1 MASFHPLTAPRLPAQ
16 PGEEPASPTISPDS
30 ASPHRARILL
40 EAARRLFHSIT
51 NSTPP
56 GAASEAFEAAG
67 IAVPIS
73 SNAGELAC
81 EPATSEEDCPICL
94 VTLNDC
100 VKTPCGHLFHRGC
113 LEHYF
118 MVAREPGTRAK
129 CPLCRSAVHA
139 PLPIEAE
146 AASGLPIEVVSV
158 PSPGGRCHF
167 DRRYIFTDL
176 GSFSQAGSALP
187 RACRHA

>member
-1 MASFHPLTAPRLPAQ
+1 MASFLATPDESTGPITS
-16 PGEEPASPTISPDS
+16 PGSP
-30 ASPHRARILL
+30 SPHRARLLL
-40 EAARRLFHSIT
+40 EAARRLFHSIAAP
-51 NSTPP
+51 TPP
-56 GAASEAFEAAG
+56 GATSEALEAAG
-67 IAVPIS
+67 IAVPINA
-73 SNAGELAC
+73 NAGELAC

-94 VTLNDC
+94 VPLDDC
-100 VKTPCGHLFHRGC
+100 VRTPCGHLFHKAC

-139 PLPIEAE
+139 PLPVEAE
-146 AASGLPIEVVSV
+146 AASGLPIEVVAV

-176 GSFSQAGSALP
+176 GSFSRAGSALSP
-187 RACRHA
+187 RACTL